1 MKDKQ
6 WGFFTKC
13 ILYLMAWLN
22 YLDRKR
28 WENINCYNYSTF
40 NKSLETLNWEYH
52 VDTIIYGIYGEIPP
66 FNIIKFYMIS
76 FNISYLNRYNN
87 IIVKIIMILMHII
100 FGNKLSRYLMNKYS
114 RNHMMKNELFYLENV
129 VGFADEQ
136 YDNNQ
141 EQKNETREH
150 SQKT

>member
-1 MKDKQ
+1 
-6 WGFFTKC
+6 
-13 ILYLMAWLN
+13 MAWLN
-22 YLDRKR
+22 YLDRKE
-28 WENINCYNYSTF
+28 WENTNCYDYSTF

-52 VDTIIYGIYGEIPP
+52 INTITYNIYGEIPP

-76 FNISYLNRYNN
+76 FNIFYLNRYNN
-87 IIVKIIMILMHII
+87 LIVKIIMILMHII

-129 VGFADEQ
+129 VGSADEQ

-141 EQKNETREH
+141 EQKN
-150 SQKT
+150 